1 VSPRLTACFLMVLP
15 SAVYAQYYGEGY
27 HSSTLEEG
35 IQRGHAD
42 VVRSYGMA
50 NLLNSQ
56 AAQGFQQ
63 AQKDYLDNRK
73 KATETYFEMRRYH
86 DEAVKAQRSPPLSMD
101 QYVRLAREHAPER
114 LTTTQLDPLT
124 GAVNWPAALRIPEYA
139 PFRAHIERLLHDRA
153 AGYAV
158 YGEIPNACQ
167 QFSQQLQADI
177 MKFQPQDYLNGKKF
191 LESLT
196 HSARGVQG

>member
-1 VSPRLTACFLMVLP
+1 MVLP
-15 SAVYAQYYGEGY
+15 SAVYAQYWGEGY

-56 AAQGFQQ
+56 AAQGYQQ

-86 DEAVKAQRSPPLSMD
+86 DEAVKAQRSSPLSMD
-101 QYVRLAREHAPER
+101 QYVRLAREQAPDR
-114 LTTTQLDPLT
+114 LTATQLDPLT

-139 PFRAHIERLLHDRA
+139 AFRARIERLLHDRA

-167 QFSQQLQADI
+167 QFGQQLQADI

-191 LESLT
+191 L
-196 HSARGVQG
+196 